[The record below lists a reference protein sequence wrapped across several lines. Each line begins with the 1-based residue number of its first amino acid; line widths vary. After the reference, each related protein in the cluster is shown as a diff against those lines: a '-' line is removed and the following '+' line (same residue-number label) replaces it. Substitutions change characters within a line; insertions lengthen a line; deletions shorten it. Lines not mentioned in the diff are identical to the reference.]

1 MIEIPTLKLYA
12 IKRPGHRDAQVIGK
26 LVQLSPTTRV
36 LFRDFDRKT
45 AALRKLGDALGCD
58 VRMIAKARADGAEY
72 IDHVADGILYR
83 LTLDDFETFAVEADH
98 GEGLQLYVGIE
109 YWSEKRPAPYRT
121 QWIQGPIDV
130 LPDKAWRLTAPAK
143 AREPKKKRT
152 KPEPPKLQEG
162 LGL

>member
-12 IKRPGHRDAQVIGK
+12 IKRPGRRDAQVIGK
-26 LVQLSPTTRV
+26 LVQLSPTTRA

-58 VRMIAKARADGAEY
+58 VRMIARARADGAEY
-72 IDHVADGILYR
+72 IDHVADGVLYR
-83 LTLDDFETFAVEADH
+83 LTLDDFETFGVEANH
-98 GEGLQLYVGIE
+98 GEGLQLYVAIE
-109 YWSEKRPAPYRT
+109 YWSEMRPAPYKTR
-121 QWIQGPIDV
+121 WIQGPIDV
-130 LPDKAWRLTAPAK
+130 LPDKAWRPTAPPQ
-143 AREPKKKRT
+143 PKHT